1 MPSKP
6 VAGDDPR
13 RPSTSVF
20 KPVRSRRAFEEVAD
34 RVRGM
39 VESGE
44 LRVGDRLPPERELSR
59 QLNVSRTV
67 LREALR
73 TLENAGLLELRPGK
87 AGGAFVADARTQ
99 AVSDNLS
106 DLLRLGNVSLA
117 QLTEARAWIEEV
129 VVRVACERAEESDFL
144 ALEENVHQAEA
155 LFSQDRMM
163 DKLDANIEFHNVLAR
178 ATKNPVLVMMT
189 QTLANVM
196 RSFGRRLGAETT
208 RSVIRPRARFIQL
221 MRERNAEGAVSEM
234 NEHLRAI
241 QQAYISTAKS
251 KSQDGLRVAT
261 APKLVARSITTAAA
275 RKAAADPGRKTPRKT
290 LRPT

>member
-1 MPSKP
+1 
-6 VAGDDPR
+6 
-13 RPSTSVF
+13 VF

-59 QLNVSRTV
+59 QLDVSRTV

-73 TLENAGLLELRPGK
+73 TLENAGLVELKPGK
-87 AGGAFVADARTQ
+87 LGGAFVADARPQ

-129 VVRVACERAEESDFL
+129 VVRVACERAEEADFL
-144 ALEENVHQAEA
+144 AMEENVRLAEA
-155 LFSQDRMM
+155 LFAQDRMM
-163 DKLDANIEFHNVLAR
+163 EKLDANVEFHNVLAR

-189 QTLANVM
+189 QTLGNVM
-196 RSFGRRLGAETT
+196 RNFGRRLGAETT
-208 RSVIRPRARFIQL
+208 RSVIRSRARFIQL
-221 MRERNAEGAVSEM
+221 MRERNAEGAVAEM
-234 NEHLRAI
+234 NEHLRSI
-241 QQAYISTAKS
+241 QQAYISIAKA

-261 APKLVARSITTAAA
+261 APKVVARSITAAPA
-275 RKAAADPGRKTPRKT
+275 RKAAAGPVRAPRKT
-290 LRPT
+290 LRAS